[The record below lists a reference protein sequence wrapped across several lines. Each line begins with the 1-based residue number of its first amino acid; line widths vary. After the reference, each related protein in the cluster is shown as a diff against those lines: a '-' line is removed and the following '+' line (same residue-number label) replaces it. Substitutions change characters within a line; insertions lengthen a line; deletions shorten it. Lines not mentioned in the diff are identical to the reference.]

1 LFESFASSF
10 SGLSSVSSVI
20 EQDQITAATVA
31 ANARLLHAD
40 LYPGSESKSFAS
52 KYLVLGVPLAL
63 WAVALLLIAVS
74 ARFNTPVV
82 SFEPQELLAAF

>member
-1 LFESFASSF
+1 MPTYIR
-10 SGLSSVSSVI
+10 V
-20 EQDQITAATVA
+20 
-31 ANARLLHAD
+31 
-40 LYPGSESKSFAS
+40 SESKSFAS